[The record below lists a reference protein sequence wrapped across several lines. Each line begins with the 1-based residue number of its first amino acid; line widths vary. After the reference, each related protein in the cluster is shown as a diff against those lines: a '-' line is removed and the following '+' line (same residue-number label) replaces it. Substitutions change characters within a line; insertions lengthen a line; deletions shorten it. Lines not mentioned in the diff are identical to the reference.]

1 MLRKGIWG
9 MDFFT
14 SIMEQLRFA
23 TVLDALDILIVAA
36 FIYWVIKLMRNT
48 SAARI
53 LKGVLVLLVF
63 MQISSMLELRVINFL
78 LSNVL
83 QFSFLALVVV
93 FQPELRKLL
102 EQFGRSRLRLFKTR
116 EVDKQGMQLAILQ
129 TVEAASSMSWSK
141 TGALIVFEK
150 EDNISSISKTGTRI
164 DSEVSAE
171 LLKNIFFHN
180 APLHDGAV
188 VISNARIEAAG
199 CLLPLSTNLNI
210 SKELGTRHRAAV
222 GMSENFDSP
231 CVVVSEETGS
241 ISFAV
246 GGILKRHLAP
256 ETLERLLVQEL
267 IPQEEENESPSF
279 WERVRGLF
287 K

>member
-1 MLRKGIWG
+1 MNIFDTIW
-9 MDFFT
+9 
-14 SIMEQLRFA
+14 EQLKFA

-36 FIYWVIKLMRNT
+36 FIYWLIKQVRNT

-63 MQISSMLELRVINFL
+63 MQISSPSMLGLNVVNFL

-83 QFSFLALVVV
+83 QFSFLALIIV
-93 FQPELRKLL
+93 FQPELRKIL
-102 EQFGRSRLRLFKTR
+102 EQFGRTHLQLFKNR
-116 EVDKQGMQLAILQ
+116 EVDKQGMQMAILQ
-129 TVEAASSMSWSK
+129 TVEAASTLSWSK
-141 TGALIVFEK
+141 TGALIIFEK
-150 EDNISSISKTGTRI
+150 GDNISSIAKTGTDI
-164 DSEVSAE
+164 DAEVSAE
-171 LLKNIFFHN
+171 LLKNIFYPK

-188 VISNARIEAAG
+188 IISNARIQAAG

-222 GMSENFDSP
+222 GMSENYDSA

-267 IPQEEENESPSF
+267 LPQEEAEAEPGF
-279 WERVRGLF
+279 WTRLRGKL

>member
-1 MLRKGIWG
+1 

-14 SIMEQLRFA
+14 SIWEKMKFV
-23 TVLDALDILIVAA
+23 TVLDVLDILIVAA
-36 FIYWVIKLMRNT
+36 FIYWIIKFVRNT

-53 LKGVLVLLVF
+53 LKGVLVLLVL
-63 MQISSMLELRVINFL
+63 MQISSDSMLGLHVVNFL

-93 FQPELRKLL
+93 FQPELRKVL
-102 EQFGRSRLRLFKTR
+102 ESFGRNHLRLFRDRK
-116 EVDKQGMQLAILQ
+116 VDKQGMQMAILQ
-129 TVEAASSMSWSK
+129 TVEAASSLSWSK
-141 TGALIVFEK
+141 TGALIVFERA
-150 EDNISSISKTGTRI
+150 DNISAISKTGTTL
-164 DSEVSAE
+164 DAEVSAE
-171 LLKNIFFHN
+171 LLKNIFFN
-180 APLHDGAV
+180 KAPLHDGAV
-188 VISNARIEAAG
+188 VISDARIQAAG

-222 GMSENFDSP
+222 GMSENYDSA
-231 CVVVSEETGS
+231 CVIVSEETGS
-241 ISFAV
+241 ISFAM

-267 IPQEEENESPSF
+267 IPQDEANESSQGF
-279 WERVRGLF
+279 WERLRGKL

>member
-1 MLRKGIWG
+1 M
-9 MDFFT
+9 
-14 SIMEQLRFA
+14 
-23 TVLDALDILIVAA
+23 
-36 FIYWVIKLMRNT
+36 
-48 SAARI
+48 
-53 LKGVLVLLVF
+53 
-63 MQISSMLELRVINFL
+63 
-78 LSNVL
+78 
-83 QFSFLALVVV
+83 
-93 FQPELRKLL
+93 
-102 EQFGRSRLRLFKTR
+102 
-116 EVDKQGMQLAILQ
+116 
-129 TVEAASSMSWSK
+129 
-141 TGALIVFEK
+141 IVFEK

-171 LLKNIFFHN
+171 LLKNIFYPK

-241 ISFAV
+241 ISFAM

-267 IPQEEENESPSF
+267 IPQDEENDSPNF
-279 WERVRGLF
+279 WDRVRGLF

>member
-36 FIYWVIKLMRNT
+36 FIYWIIKLMRNT

-102 EQFGRSRLRLFKTR
+102 E
-116 EVDKQGMQLAILQ
+116 
-129 TVEAASSMSWSK
+129 
-141 TGALIVFEK
+141 
-150 EDNISSISKTGTRI
+150 
-164 DSEVSAE
+164 
-171 LLKNIFFHN
+171 
-180 APLHDGAV
+180 
-188 VISNARIEAAG
+188 
-199 CLLPLSTNLNI
+199 
-210 SKELGTRHRAAV
+210 RAK
-222 GMSENFDSP
+222 FSP
-231 CVVVSEETGS
+231 
-241 ISFAV
+241 
-246 GGILKRHLAP
+246 RM
-256 ETLERLLVQEL
+256 
-267 IPQEEENESPSF
+267 
-279 WERVRGLF
+279 RG
-287 K
+287 

>member
-1 MLRKGIWG
+1 

-14 SIMEQLRFA
+14 SIWEQLRFA

-36 FIYWVIKLMRNT
+36 FIYWIIKLMRNT

-102 EQFGRSRLRLFKTR
+102 EQFGRSRLRLFKNR
-116 EVDKQGMQLAILQ
+116 EVDKQGMQMAILQ

-150 EDNISSISKTGTRI
+150 EDNISSISKTGTHI

-180 APLHDGAV
+180 LQID
-188 VISNARIEAAG
+188 
-199 CLLPLSTNLNI
+199 
-210 SKELGTRHRAAV
+210 
-222 GMSENFDSP
+222 
-231 CVVVSEETGS
+231 
-241 ISFAV
+241 
-246 GGILKRHLAP
+246 IL
-256 ETLERLLVQEL
+256 
-267 IPQEEENESPSF
+267 
-279 WERVRGLF
+279 
-287 K
+287 

>member
-1 MLRKGIWG
+1 

-14 SIMEQLRFA
+14 SIWEQLRFA

-36 FIYWVIKLMRNT
+36 FIYWIIKLMRNT

-102 EQFGRSRLRLFKTR
+102 EQFGRSRLRLFKNR
-116 EVDKQGMQLAILQ
+116 EVDKQGMQMAILQ

-150 EDNISSISKTGTRI
+150 EDNISSISKTGTHI

-256 ETLERLLVQEL
+256 ETLEDRKSV
-267 IPQEEENESPSF
+267 
-279 WERVRGLF
+279 V
-287 K
+287 